1 MEASKGSHP
10 SKVEE
15 ISQGRATHPTLK
27 RGLLQAKG
35 VAKGLVR
42 VKDLQKVQR
51 GNPYFMG
58 SATIVMSK
66 VTQKPGARSWG
77 KVSKGTAIHAENLDT
92 HGIAVLSARTER
104 EKEGPT

>member
-15 ISQGRATHPTLK
+15 ISQGRATHPTHK

-35 VAKGLVR
+35 MVKGLAR

-51 GNPYFMG
+51 GKPYFMG
-58 SATIVMSK
+58 SAIIVMSK
-66 VTQKPGARSWG
+66 VTLKPDARSWG
-77 KVSKGTAIHAENLDT
+77 KVSKGTAIHAGNLDT
-92 HGIAVLSARTER
+92 HGIAVLSTRTER
-104 EKEGPT
+104 GKEGPT